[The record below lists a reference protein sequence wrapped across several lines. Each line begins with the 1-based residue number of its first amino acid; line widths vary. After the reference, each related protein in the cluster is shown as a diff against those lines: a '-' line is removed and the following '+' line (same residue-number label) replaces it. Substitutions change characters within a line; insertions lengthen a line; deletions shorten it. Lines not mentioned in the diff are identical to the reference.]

1 MKLLNLLG
9 ILDIE
14 REVQCL
20 IECKESEED
29 PKQIRWRC
37 LSEQRS
43 STPGAYD
50 SPFEVSELR
59 RKEPFWFITKHGP
72 FRHHLAKLGMKTVSV
87 CRFCV
92 RRLESADHLLLEC
105 EELAPTDLTTFTEF
119 EERCVAIARQI
130 FASGE

>member
-1 MKLLNLLG
+1 
-9 ILDIE
+9 
-14 REVQCL
+14 
-20 IECKESEED
+20 
-29 PKQIRWRC
+29 
-37 LSEQRS
+37 
-43 STPGAYD
+43 
-50 SPFEVSELR
+50 
-59 RKEPFWFITKHGP
+59 
-72 FRHHLAKLGMKTVSV
+72 MKTVSV